1 MTAGNSELPF
11 DEAAPMQEL
20 KFEEALAQLE
30 QIVQSMEGG
39 RLPLDES
46 LAAYRRGSELL
57 KLCHL
62 QLGEAERQVQIL
74 DNGSLRDLEI
84 ASGEAR

>member
-1 MTAGNSELPF
+1 VTAGNSEPSS
-11 DEAAPMQEL
+11 QETADLHAL

-30 QIVQSMEGG
+30 QIVERMEGG

-57 KLCHL
+57 KLCHQ
-62 QLGEAERQVQIL
+62 QLSDAERQIQIL
-74 DNGSLRDLEI
+74 DNGSLRDFSV
-84 ASGEAR
+84 SGSEAR